1 MVDTAQ
7 GKVRGCRADGVSVF
21 KGLRYGA
28 PTGGANRFRPP
39 QPVEPWAGVQDA
51 FEYGHQSPQ
60 MRSMLADKGPMS
72 EDCLRLNIW
81 TPNADSAG
89 RPVMLWFHGG
99 GFEAGSGSQKVYD
112 GTRLALRGDV
122 VVVGLNPRLKGGD

>member
-1 MVDTAQ
+1 MSSVTEMSVDTPVVDTAQ
-7 GKVRGCRADGVSVF
+7 GKVRGHRANGVSVF

-28 PTGGANRFRPP
+28 STGGDNRFRPP

-72 EDCLRLNIW
+72 EDCLRLNIR
-81 TPNADSAG
+81 SAEHTSELQS
-89 RPVMLWFHGG
+89 R
-99 GFEAGSGSQKVYD
+99 A
-112 GTRLALRGDV
+112 
-122 VVVGLNPRLKGGD
+122 